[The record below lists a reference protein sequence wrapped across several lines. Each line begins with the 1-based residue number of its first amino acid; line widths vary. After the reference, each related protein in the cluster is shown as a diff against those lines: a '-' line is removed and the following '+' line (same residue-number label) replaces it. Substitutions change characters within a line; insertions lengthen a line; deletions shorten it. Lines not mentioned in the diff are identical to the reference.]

1 MGLGNGDDQAFLEGK
16 LAVTTQSG
24 KNGSPFHGSRGPG
37 NAPQPPSQRKIHFR
51 EPEKIAQRKFMHI

>member
-37 NAPQPPSQRKIHFR
+37 NAHLSLLFR
-51 EPEKIAQRKFMHI
+51 CQYC